1 MAKTISLK
9 FKSYWKLIK
18 SLQTFLL
25 LLTGITGFVSSKCPY
40 ISWEMTSLLIISLFL
55 TISGTT
61 VFNMAF
67 DRDIDAKMNRT
78 KDRPIPS
85 GIISVKEAVT
95 FGIILNLIGL
105 TIAFWMDVLYG
116 SIVFAGL
123 FIDFVIYT
131 VWLKQRSAWSIVWGG
146 ISGGMPILAGRAL
159 GVGHIDLIGVLLA
172 AAILFWIPTHIM
184 TFNMRHFDD
193 YKRAGVPTFAG
204 TYGFYKSRIIIAIS
218 TMVSAVAF
226 AIGAFSLG
234 IEWGFI
240 RVLIILTTI
249 ATTFAIY
256 GMVKPSDKMNFRLFK
271 LASLN
276 MIFALIIIILG
287 SLFIN

>member
-18 SLQTFLL
+18 SFQTFLL

-40 ISWEMTSLLIISLFL
+40 ISWETTSLLIISLFL

-67 DRDIDAKMNRT
+67 DRGIDAKMKRT

-85 GIISVKEAVT
+85 GKISVKGAII
-95 FGIILNLIGL
+95 FGTILNLIGL
-105 TIAFWMDVLYG
+105 AIAFWMDLLYG

-131 VWLKQRSAWSIVWGG
+131 IWLKQRSAWSIVWGG

-193 YKRAGVPTFAG
+193 YKRAGIPTFADR
-204 TYGFYKSRIIIAIS
+204 YGFHKSRIIIAIS
-218 TMVSAVAF
+218 TMVSAIAF
-226 AIGAFSLG
+226 AVGAFSLG

-240 RVLIILTTI
+240 RVLIILAAI
-249 ATTFAIY
+249 ATAFALY
-256 GMVKPSDKMNFRLFK
+256 GMIKPSDKMNFRLFK

-287 SLFIN
+287 SIFIN